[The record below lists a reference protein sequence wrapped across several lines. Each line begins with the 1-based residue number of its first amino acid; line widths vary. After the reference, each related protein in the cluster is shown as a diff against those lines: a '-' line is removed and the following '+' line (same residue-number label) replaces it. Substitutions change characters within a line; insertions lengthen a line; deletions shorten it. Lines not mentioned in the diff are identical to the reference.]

1 MSLGVAM
8 AFGATPVPH
17 IARWAQECERAGAK
31 SVWLGE
37 AWRELA
43 VPLAASAQATQHAQ
57 IGAGVMQI
65 YPAHP
70 VLAALQAVQ
79 LQELSNDRFELGV
92 GLGAGFVVE
101 RWFGVSYER
110 PLIRAKE
117 FIEVVRGAM
126 ASRHGEPF
134 SYEGEIFRTHRYRMP
149 FGTETSDVPILL
161 AAVGPKMLELA
172 GEVADGVVLGALHS
186 PEYLAEVRRRLA
198 RGAERAGRD
207 PARLAVHAFVI
218 CAADA
223 DAEHARTLARA
234 SLAYSA
240 QYPHYRR
247 RLKDEGFGELG
258 DRIAQRVRAHDQAG
272 ALGLIDDAMVDRF
285 AVAGTPA
292 ECRDRLGHVTAEID
306 EVKLTLVPFR
316 IDETETAA
324 RIRNALAAA
333 SELSATVS
341 RE

>member
-8 AFGATPVPH
+8 AFGATPVPG
-17 IARWAQECERAGAK
+17 IARWAQECERAGAS

-43 VPLAASAQATQHAQ
+43 VPLAATAQATRHAQ
-57 IGAGVMQI
+57 IGAGVMQVF
-65 YPAHP
+65 PAHP

-101 RWFGVSYER
+101 RWFGLPYER
-110 PLIRAKE
+110 PLTRARE
-117 FIEVVRGAM
+117 FIEVVRGAI

-134 SYEGEIFRTHRYRMP
+134 SYQGEIFRAHRYRMP
-149 FGTETSDVPILL
+149 FGEETADVPILL

-198 RGAERAGRD
+198 RGAERTGRD
-207 PARLAVHAFVI
+207 PSRLTVHAFVI

-223 DAEHARTLARA
+223 DIQHARTLARA

-247 RLKDEGFGELG
+247 RLQDEGFGELG
-258 DRIAQRVRAHDQAG
+258 DRIAERVRAHDQVG
-272 ALGLIDDAMVDRF
+272 ALDLIDDAMVDRF

-292 ECRDRLGHVTAEID
+292 QCRDRLARVTPGID

-316 IDETETAA
+316 IDETEAAA
-324 RIRNALAAA
+324 RIRDAVAAA
-333 SELSATVS
+333 SQPSATLGA
-341 RE
+341 E